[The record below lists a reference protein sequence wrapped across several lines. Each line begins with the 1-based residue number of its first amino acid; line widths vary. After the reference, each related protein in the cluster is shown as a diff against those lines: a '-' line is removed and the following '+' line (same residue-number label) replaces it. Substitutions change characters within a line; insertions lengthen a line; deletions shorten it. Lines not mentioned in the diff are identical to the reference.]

1 MTVIFFDIGDTL
13 ATPMFDEEDRL
24 IGLNVFPDAFEALEE
39 LRRRSFRLGV
49 VSNPGGEPLETVNRA
64 LEECGLMRFFDPA
77 IILFRKKDSPTV
89 FTDAAAQ
96 AGAASDESV
105 FVGENKNERGLA
117 SKAGFRVAPHP
128 KLALPVAEGETL
140 VYARILL
147 TAETQGRGL
156 LLEVPLVPL
165 RITGGEPRRMYAITT
180 PKAVEQLRR
189 ASFGVEILGAEGAP
203 LLTDLYLVRDDRQP
217 PAGLTPAEDISTGFL
232 KEQGHSE
239 LILARADEGIYLALP
254 VDRSVEEIH
263 FPGARHG
270 HNEKLVPDM
279 SLLAPF
285 SRAAA
290 VSEAAG
296 LTAAA
301 ATLQPALSPEEL
313 EALGEINASSI
324 RRHHEP
330 YVGDA
335 PLSPAAGQAV
345 ASRHIRHPDNGRVTE
360 ALRGH
365 LKAVGGAEIVVRRQR
380 FQHENLFLYNV
391 EAELAGTDDPAS
403 HVLVTAHLDS
413 TSAFD
418 SAPYNPAA
426 DPAPGADDDAS
437 GMAAVIAIA
446 ATLARLHAA
455 RRPRRTL
462 RFVLFNAEE
471 HGLVG
476 SKAYA
481 RAQAAQQAR
490 IDAVFQMDMIGF
502 GGTHAAPLR
511 EFEAHAGYPPSDDV
525 EQRSLSLARLVLEAA
540 ARVSPALNAPQI
552 YPDQQ
557 NGDDPAAGR
566 SDHAAFQEREYA
578 ACAVSEDFFVGPKPD
593 SPAAAPNP
601 DYHRRTDR
609 RIDYEYAADIA
620 RAVAAAAWLA
630 ANA

>member
-13 ATPMFDEEDRL
+13 ATPTFDEDDHL
-24 IGLNVFPDAFEALEE
+24 IGFNVFPDALEALEE
-39 LRRRSFRLGV
+39 LRRLSFRLGV
-49 VSNPGGEPLETVNRA
+49 ISNRGGESPETVNRA
-64 LEECGLMRFFDPA
+64 LEECGLLRFFDPA
-77 IILFRKKDSPTV
+77 IVLFRRKDSPAV
-89 FTDAAAQ
+89 FTEAAAR
-96 AGAASDESV
+96 AGVASAECV
-105 FVGENKNERGLA
+105 FVGENKNERALA

-128 KLALPVAEGETL
+128 KLALPIAEGETL
-140 VYARILL
+140 VYARIPLA
-147 TAETQGRGL
+147 AETQAGGP

-165 RITGGEPRRMYAITT
+165 RIAGGEPRRMYAITT

-189 ASFGVEILGAEGAP
+189 ASFGVEIVGAEGAP

-217 PAGLTPAEDISTGFL
+217 PAGLTPAEDISAGFL
-232 KEQGHSE
+232 KEQGQSA
-239 LILARADEGIYLALP
+239 LILARAEEGVYLALP
-254 VDRSVEEIH
+254 ADRSVEEIH
-263 FPGARHG
+263 FPGALHG

-290 VSEAAG
+290 VSEPTG

-301 ATLQPALSPEEL
+301 TLQTPLSPEEL
-313 EALGEINASSI
+313 EALGTIDASTI
-324 RRHHEP
+324 RRHHGP

-335 PLSPAAGQAV
+335 PLTPAAGQAV
-345 ASRHIRHPDNGRVTE
+345 ASRHVRHPDNGRVTE
-360 ALRGH
+360 ALRDH

-380 FQHENLFLYNV
+380 FQHENLFLFNV

-413 TSAFD
+413 TAAFD
-418 SAPYNPAA
+418 SEPYDPAA

-437 GMAAVIAIA
+437 GVAAVIAIA
-446 ATLARLHAA
+446 AALAGLHAA
-455 RRPRRTL
+455 RRPRRTI

-481 RAQAAQQAR
+481 RAQAAQGAR

-502 GGTHAAPLR
+502 GRAQASAPR
-511 EFEAHAGYPPSDDV
+511 EFEVHAGFPPSDEV
-525 EQRSLSLARLVLEAA
+525 EQRSLALARLVLEAA
-540 ARVSPALNAPQI
+540 AGVSPALNAPQV
-552 YPDQQ
+552 YPARQ

-566 SDHAAFQEREYA
+566 SDHAAFQERGYA
-578 ACAVSEDFFVGPKPD
+578 ACAVSEDFFVGPGPD
-593 SPAAAPNP
+593 SPAPNPNP

-609 RIDYEYAADIA
+609 RIDFEYAADIA

-630 ANA
+630 ARA